1 MNNLNNSDKKS
12 VNRIL
17 FITIIIFSLLI
28 GIAYAFEDYIS
39 LFIVI
44 FLSLILIFYV
54 QNKFNI
60 RNYLHSCKWL

>member
-1 MNNLNNSDKKS
+1 MNDLNTSDKRS

-17 FITIIIFSLLI
+17 FITITIFSLLI
-28 GIAYAFEDYIS
+28 GVAYTFEDYIS

-44 FLSLILIFYV
+44 FLALVLIFYV

-60 RNYLHSCKWL
+60 RDYLHSCKWF